1 MTHVLSKILISKRS
15 INPVNI
21 PRSAYK
27 NLSKSRQSVSRKSLS
42 KSAPSMTKVESQ
54 AEKDTKKKLIQPS
67 VGNVLLY
74 ILSSFDEGYC
84 MLNDSGLLSLFHE
97 SSEEKIIEWCQL
109 QEIYFGLNHSINK
122 SVKIYPCFVDVEP
135 CSFL

>member
-1 MTHVLSKILISKRS
+1 
-15 INPVNI
+15 
-21 PRSAYK
+21 
-27 NLSKSRQSVSRKSLS
+27 
-42 KSAPSMTKVESQ
+42 MTKVESQ

-122 SVKIYPCFVDVEP
+122 SVKIYLCFVDVEP